1 MEGATEAYGLGS
13 TTLFSWLQEPLGP
26 LFLWSPKVHL
36 CLKESL
42 NNNLI
47 VESNTAGEMEKKGP
61 LT

>member
-26 LFLWSPKVHL
+26 LFLWTPKVHL

-47 VESNTAGEMEKKGP
+47 MESNTAGEMEK
-61 LT
+61 